1 MRGDVLYASELTGK
15 PEDIANFIAALK
27 KYGEINGV
35 KVAIDADGPTD
46 GPGGGVK
53 YSLRGSAEG
62 DVRYS
67 LTRRDDGKIDRD
79 QLPRL
84 ADGRINGNKIV
95 KENSLYDFAELVS
108 EDRGNESESNR
119 LRFTIKLLNDT
130 QRNIIKRN
138 ICSISNGTISDFR
151 KRAESLLSMIPKISV
166 NSKDKIS
173 KEELKNRLK
182 NKSIVISD
190 DGFVV
195 NFSNE
200 SINKLSVAATNTFGL
215 RGRIEEILTGSKFLY
230 SQNSLYD
237 SPHKERKNSYE
248 YRNYANTILVD
259 GEPYICRFTVVRF
272 EDGVNA
278 SHGINISDFNV
289 IKKSYHGVP
298 SFPDENWAINIYD
311 KTLDD
316 AKLVNFLNIAK
327 TGKQISA
334 ENRNKIYFDGGD
346 GLVHDSEG
354 NRYDREKLEPLA
366 EETAEKGADNTAGG
380 ADYSLRASVDAKR
393 DAEYEDAVKSG
404 DLEKASRML
413 DDAARKAG
421 YISTSEYRMSHR
433 APYKDNEGYHKSM
446 DDVVGM
452 YPEDVYDNDG
462 WRHYGYGRSS
472 NDYEAWRIITSVRNN
487 PDAKVK
493 VYRTVSADVKESEIR
508 NGDWVT
514 PVRAYAEQHRGN
526 IGGRTRIIEQEVR
539 AGDLYTDG
547 NDLCE
552 WGYDDGKP
560 YVYKNTKNGRKL
572 LEPTYDDN
580 GNLIP
585 LSKRFNQRNK
595 DNRFSLRG
603 DSDGGGVAERYAQ
616 ASAKKEP
623 RRIGWNEVK
632 QAEAVS
638 LEDFVQRQL
647 AAGGLDQERQA
658 STLLTQDDH
667 PPPSET
673 AYYG

>member
-1 MRGDVLYASELTGK
+1 M
-15 PEDIANFIAALK
+15 
-27 KYGEINGV
+27 
-35 KVAIDADGPTD
+35 
-46 GPGGGVK
+46 K

-67 LTRRDDGKIDRD
+67 LRSAQEGLVRLMNRLDDERPSGASGSKAKFDAEQFD
-79 QLPRL
+79 
-84 ADGRINGNKIV
+84 
-95 KENSLYDFAELVS
+95 KENGTETKRFFAFLERGKKLLDGENKFFKVGVAGDLLNKYGMKGSITIGSSAFNSRHTKDKSHNFTKENWEDVFKNINNPIIISTYKNKEGSFRLYLVS
-108 EDRGNESESNR
+108 KIGNENVCVGIDVKNNGYDNSLMNIKTAFGRDIEKA
-119 LRFTIKLLNDT
+119 FT
-130 QRNIIKRN
+130 
-138 ICSISNGTISDFR
+138 GV
-151 KRAESLLSMIPKISV
+151 AENVIYQ
-166 NSKDKIS
+166 
-173 KEELKNRLK
+173 KEEHY
-182 NKSIVISD
+182 
-190 DGFVV
+190 F
-195 NFSNE
+195 E
-200 SINKLSVAATNTFGL
+200 SSSAH
-215 RGRIEEILTGSKFLY
+215 
-230 SQNSLYD
+230 NSLIYQNDAHSD
-237 SPHKERKNSYE
+237 SKGTQEVG
-248 YRNYANTILVD
+248 TD
-259 GEPYICRFTVVRF
+259 
-272 EDGVNA
+272 
-278 SHGINISDFNV
+278 
-289 IKKSYHGVP
+289 
-298 SFPDENWAINIYD
+298 
-311 KTLDD
+311 
-316 AKLVNFLNIAK
+316 
-327 TGKQISA
+327 QISGA
-334 ENRNKIYFDGGD
+334 EN
-346 GLVHDSEG
+346 
-354 NRYDREKLEPLA
+354 A
-366 EETAEKGADNTAGG
+366 AGG

-393 DAEYEDAVKSG
+393 DAEYEDAVKAG

-603 DSDGGGVAERYAQ
+603 GSDGGGVAERYAQ

-623 RRIGWNEVK
+623 RRVGWNEVK

-647 AAGGLDQERQA
+647 AAGGLKVKWNDNDNGSKGLGAHTHVR
-658 STLLTQDDH
+658 
-667 PPPSET
+667 
-673 AYYG
+673 AYAC